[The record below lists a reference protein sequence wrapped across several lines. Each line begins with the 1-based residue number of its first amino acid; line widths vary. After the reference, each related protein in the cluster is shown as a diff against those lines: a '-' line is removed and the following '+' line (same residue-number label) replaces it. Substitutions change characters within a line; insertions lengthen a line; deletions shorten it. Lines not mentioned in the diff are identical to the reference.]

1 MRQVLSSSAAD
12 NHDLKG
18 TIHMKHSKTMIL
30 LLSGLLLTGCSSGS
44 KTPESGS
51 ADPAPAKE
59 TEQQKPAE
67 ETAAP
72 KDKYAG
78 FQKGQAVYDDN
89 DVVIKLKEISD
100 DKSYLNVEFDVENNM
115 SGKLRIN
122 IQNIFVDNCAAV
134 IRRMPGNDLAPGEKG
149 TLNEEIEMSYFPFYI
164 EDVPSVIDLQMD
176 IWDLDQN
183 KKIDQRTVSLSS
195 DPSRIPHPE
204 EHMTLLGEMHE
215 PHEIRYYK
223 ASEADMHDSTCY
235 APQAL
240 PAHALALR
248 QMPEKLRQTFIHP
261 SCMGRTWGDHFYII
275 YFEETDDESHTY
287 EVNNITFNGKT
298 VDYHPQ
304 IVSIPGRGS
313 FIRFGIPDDMKQED
327 VTSLTFTITCDGGS
341 PVDIDWVF

>member
-1 MRQVLSSSAAD
+1 
-12 NHDLKG
+12 
-18 TIHMKHSKTMIL
+18 MKHTKTMIL

-44 KTPESGS
+44 KTPANTPEAGS
-51 ADPAPAKE
+51 SDPAPTQEA
-59 TEQQKPAE
+59 EQQKPAE
-67 ETAAP
+67 KKDAA
-72 KDKYAG
+72 KDKYTG
-78 FQKGQAVYDDN
+78 FQTGQTVYDEN
-89 DVVIKLKEISD
+89 DVVIRLKKISD
-100 DKSYLNVEFDVENNM
+100 DKSYLKVEFNVENNM

-122 IQNIFVDNCAAV
+122 IQNAFVDNCTAER
-134 IRRMPGNDLAPGEKG
+134 RRMPDGDLAPGEKG
-149 TLNEEIEMSYFPFYI
+149 TLSEEIEMSYFPFYI
-164 EDVPSVIDLQMD
+164 EDAPTMIDLQLD

-183 KKIDQRTVSLSS
+183 HVVDKCTVSLNS

-215 PHEIRYYK
+215 PHEIKYYK
-223 ASEADMHDSTCY
+223 ASEADMFDSTCY
-235 APQAL
+235 VPQAL

-261 SCMGRTWGDHFYII
+261 SCMGRSWGDHFYII

-287 EVNNITFNGKT
+287 EVINITFNGKT
-298 VDYHPQ
+298 VDYHPV

-313 FIRFGIPDDMKQED
+313 FIRFGIPDDMEQGD